1 VESWKNIDI
10 SQSVSI
16 FELPL
21 FLACVL
27 IRGNEFQVFFISG
40 WGLLD
45 VPRSN
50 EEEWSVGFAHVTQ
63 QADNISDVILPPLLL
78 RLFPFFFFSFFF
90 LVLSWEICDLMA
102 PLAKAMCSTLDFK
115 FTGSF
120 ITTIA
125 LVFAGFTVSKKICTA
140 REVS

>member
-1 VESWKNIDI
+1 
-10 SQSVSI
+10 
-16 FELPL
+16 
-21 FLACVL
+21 
-27 IRGNEFQVFFISG
+27 
-40 WGLLD
+40 

-78 RLFPFFFFSFFF
+78 RLFPFSFFSFFF

-102 PLAKAMCSTLDFK
+102 PFAKAMCSTLDFM

>member
-1 VESWKNIDI
+1 
-10 SQSVSI
+10 
-16 FELPL
+16 
-21 FLACVL
+21 
-27 IRGNEFQVFFISG
+27 
-40 WGLLD
+40 

-120 ITTIA
+120 ITTI
-125 LVFAGFTVSKKICTA
+125 FGFRWLHRVKENLHRSGGFIK
-140 REVS
+140 SF